1 MAKSKPHPLVTLC
14 FALNPVCWIGLIVW
28 LAYGSKSGRPAALE
42 DAQGFRCMSR
52 LPPRLQLQLQLQLSS
67 PAFENHGKSTSR
79 TVMGSQDTIRLCF
92 LEVVWA
98 LLGTTRFSVFG
109 RMGVS
114 DVRTLTVSRAASAA
128 SSISKQPLDRR
139 STPHHIVR
147 AARWRKTP
155 LTALPVYKMRVAAYR
170 TRYTRR
176 RPSLHGRALRRL
188 RELRDSD

>member
-114 DVRTLTVSRAASAA
+114 DVRSLTVSRAPSAA
-128 SSISKQPLDRR
+128 SSISKQPLDKHSPSHRQSR
-139 STPHHIVR
+139 PLEEN
-147 AARWRKTP
+147 P

-176 RPSLHGRALRRL
+176 RPLLRGRALRRL
-188 RELRDSD
+188 QELRDSD